1 MGRTEGRMIGYF
13 ALGCIVGGTV
23 AFIALCIVIGGNE

>member
-1 MGRTEGRMIGYF
+1 MTALGYF

-23 AFIALCIVIGGNE
+23 AFIALCVVIGGSE

>member
-1 MGRTEGRMIGYF
+1 MSAIGYF

-23 AFIALCIVIGGNE
+23 AFIALCIVIGGHE

>member
-1 MGRTEGRMIGYF
+1 MIGYF

-23 AFIALCIVIGGNE
+23 AFIALGLVIGGHDDDY

>member
-1 MGRTEGRMIGYF
+1 MIGYF

-23 AFIALCIVIGGNE
+23 AFIALCIVIGGTHDRDGR

>member
-1 MGRTEGRMIGYF
+1 MSAIGYF

-23 AFIALCIVIGGNE
+23 AFIALCIVIGGSE